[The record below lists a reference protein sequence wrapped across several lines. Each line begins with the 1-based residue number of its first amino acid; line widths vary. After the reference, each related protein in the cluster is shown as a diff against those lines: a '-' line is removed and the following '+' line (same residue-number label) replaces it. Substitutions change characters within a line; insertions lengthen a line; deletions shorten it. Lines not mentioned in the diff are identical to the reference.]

1 MTSLLTNHGAISAL
15 ANLRQI
21 SQELST
27 NQRQVSSGLRVQQ
40 ASDDAAY
47 WSIGTTMRS
56 DSKALSAVQDALGL
70 GAAAVDTAYTGM
82 SAAIEVVMEIKA
94 KLVTAR
100 EASVDKLKI
109 NEELEQLKGQIYS
122 IVESASFSGQNWL
135 HRIDDTDDA
144 DKQVVGSF
152 TRTVNSVSL
161 QTLTYDMSNQW
172 GTNHLIDENY
182 HNGIL
187 TNVEFARELGLT
199 TEWVLL
205 SGKNHDIHEDMILTA
220 DTTEQDIDEMVSVLE
235 MMLGAMADAG
245 ARLGALVSR
254 IEMQTEFVADL
265 RDATDQG
272 IGRLVDADMHEAAT
286 RSKALE
292 TQQQMATQALS
303 MANTQPDILL
313 RLFQ

>member
-1 MTSLLTNHGAISAL
+1 MPSLLTNTAAISAL

-21 SQELST
+21 SHELGI

-56 DSKALSAVQDALGL
+56 DNQALAAVEDALGL
-70 GAAAVDTAYTGM
+70 GAAAVDTAYAGM
-82 SAAIEVVMEIKA
+82 SSAIEVVQEIKA

-100 EASVDKLKI
+100 EESVDKLKI
-109 NEELEQLKGQIYS
+109 NEELDQLKEQIYS

-135 HRIDDTDDA
+135 HRIDAADDA
-144 DKQVVGSF
+144 DKQIVGSF
-152 TRTVNSVSL
+152 TRSGNSVSL
-161 QTLTYDMSNQW
+161 QNLSYGMSNQW

-187 TNVEFARELGLT
+187 TNVEFARDLGT
-199 TEWVLL
+199 ATEWVLL

-220 DTTEQDIDEMVSVLE
+220 DTSAQDIDEMVSVLE

-245 ARLGALVSR
+245 AKLGAISQR
-254 IEMQTEFVADL
+254 IEMQTEFVQVL
-265 RDATDQG
+265 QDAVDRG
-272 IGRLVDADMHEAAT
+272 IGRLVDADLQEAAT

-292 TQQQMATQALS
+292 VQQQLATQSLS
-303 MANTQPDILL
+303 IANSEPDILL

>member
-1 MTSLLTNHGAISAL
+1 MTSLLTNHGAMSAL

-21 SQELST
+21 SQDLSI
-27 NQRQVSSGLRVQQ
+27 NQRQVSSGLRVQT
-40 ASDDAAY
+40 ASDNAAY

-56 DSKALSAVQDALGL
+56 DNKALSAVEDALGL

-82 SAAIEVVMEIKA
+82 SSAIEVVMEIKA

-109 NEELEQLKGQIYS
+109 NEELEQLKDQIYS

-135 HRIDDTDDA
+135 HRFDDADDA

-152 TRTVNSVSL
+152 TRTATGVSL
-161 QTLTYDMSNQW
+161 QTLSYDMSNAW

-187 TNVEFARELGLT
+187 TNVEFARELGT
-199 TEWVLL
+199 ATEWVLL

-245 ARLGALVSR
+245 ARLGALASR

-265 RDATDQG
+265 RDSIDQG

-303 MANTQPDILL
+303 IANSEPDILL

>member
-1 MTSLLTNHGAISAL
+1 MPSLLTNTAAISAL

-21 SQELST
+21 SHELGI

-56 DSKALSAVQDALGL
+56 DNQALAAVEDALGL
-70 GAAAVDTAYTGM
+70 GAAAVDTAYAGM
-82 SAAIEVVMEIKA
+82 SSAIEVVQEIKA

-100 EASVDKLKI
+100 EESVDKLKI
-109 NEELEQLKGQIYS
+109 NEELDQLKEQIYS

-135 HRIDDTDDA
+135 HRIDAADDA
-144 DKQVVGSF
+144 DKQIVGSF
-152 TRTVNSVSL
+152 TRSGSSVSL
-161 QTLTYDMSNQW
+161 QKLSYGMSNQW

-187 TNVEFARELGLT
+187 TNVEFARDLGT
-199 TEWVLL
+199 ATEWVLL

-220 DTTEQDIDEMVSVLE
+220 DTSAQDIDEMVSVLE

-245 ARLGALVSR
+245 AKLGAISQR
-254 IEMQTEFVADL
+254 IEMQTEFVQVL
-265 RDATDQG
+265 QDAVDRG
-272 IGRLVDADMHEAAT
+272 IGRLVDADLQEAAT

-292 TQQQMATQALS
+292 VQQQLATQSLS
-303 MANTQPDILL
+303 IANSEPDILL

>member
-1 MTSLLTNHGAISAL
+1 MPSLLTNTAAISAL

-21 SQELST
+21 SHELAI

-56 DSKALSAVQDALGL
+56 DNQALAAVEDALGL
-70 GAAAVDTAYTGM
+70 GAAAVDTAYAGM
-82 SAAIEVVMEIKA
+82 SSAIEVVQEIKA
-94 KLVTAR
+94 KLVSAR
-100 EASVDKLKI
+100 EESVDKLKI
-109 NEELEQLKGQIYS
+109 NEELDQLKEQIYS

-135 HRIDDTDDA
+135 HRIDEADDV
-144 DKQVVGSF
+144 DKQIVGSF
-152 TRTVNSVSL
+152 TRSGNSVSL
-161 QTLTYDMSNQW
+161 QTLSYGMSNQW

-187 TNVEFARELGLT
+187 TNVEFARDLGT
-199 TEWVLL
+199 ATEWVLL
-205 SGKNHDIHEDMILTA
+205 SGKHHNIHEDMILTA
-220 DTTEQDIDEMVSVLE
+220 DTSAQDIDEMVSVIE

-245 ARLGALVSR
+245 AKLGAISQR
-254 IEMQTEFVADL
+254 IEMQTEFVQVL
-265 RDATDQG
+265 QDALNRG
-272 IGRLVDADMHEAAT
+272 IGRLVDTDLQEAAT

-292 TQQQMATQALS
+292 IQQQLATQSLS
-303 MANTQPDILL
+303 IANSEPDILL